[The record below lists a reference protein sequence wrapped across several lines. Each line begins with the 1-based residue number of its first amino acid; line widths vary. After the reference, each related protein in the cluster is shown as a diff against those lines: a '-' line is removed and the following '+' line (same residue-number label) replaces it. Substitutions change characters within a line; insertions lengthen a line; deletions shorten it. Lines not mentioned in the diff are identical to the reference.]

1 MRRRFNWLAKMDR
14 RDLKGD
20 FFDDFRDSDVDWDD
34 DDVAADEVDG
44 GDDIGKHDAI

>member
-1 MRRRFNWLAKMDR
+1 MDR

-20 FFDDFRDSDVDWDD
+20 FFDDFRDSDVDWYD